1 MISFDTNMRV
11 EHPIEDVFAFVSNP
25 TQFPL
30 WNSAV
35 QAVHRTSGETGEPGS
50 TYSMERE
57 LPTGQVENALE
68 VFARE
73 HPSEFGIRTTSGPTP
88 FSYRYRFTSDGAD
101 TVVHLDATVEL
112 PGWQPCS
119 GRSRRVG
126 SSEASTRTSPLSS
139 APLKEV
145 APAHDPPA

>member
-1 MISFDTNMRV
+1 VISFDTNMRV

-57 LPTGQVENALE
+57 LPTGQVETRSRSSPASIPANSG
-68 VFARE
+68 FAQHRGRRLS
-73 HPSEFGIRTTSGPTP
+73 PIGTDSPPTAPTP
-88 FSYRYRFTSDGAD
+88 SSTSTPPSNCPRVAAVLGPLAARGVKRGVDANHAALKRTLEGGGAG
-101 TVVHLDATVEL
+101 A
-112 PGWQPCS
+112 
-119 GRSRRVG
+119 
-126 SSEASTRTSPLSS
+126 
-139 APLKEV
+139 
-145 APAHDPPA
+145 

>member
-57 LPTGQVENALE
+57 LQTGQVENALE

-112 PGWQPCS
+112 P
-119 GRSRRVG
+119 RVAAVLG
-126 SSEASTRTSPLSS
+126 PLAARGVKRGVDANLAALKRTLEGGG
-139 APLKEV
+139 AG
-145 APAHDPPA
+145 A